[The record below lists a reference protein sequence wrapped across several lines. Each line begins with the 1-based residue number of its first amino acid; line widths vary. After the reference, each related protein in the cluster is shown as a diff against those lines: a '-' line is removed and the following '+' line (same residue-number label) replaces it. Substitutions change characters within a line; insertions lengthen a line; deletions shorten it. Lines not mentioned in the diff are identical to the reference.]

1 MHATNLA
8 ISLGVFDTFMS
19 FLGASTSSEL
29 SEEAL
34 QEAGISRG
42 LA

>member
-1 MHATNLA
+1 MLGTNLA
-8 ISLGVFDTFMS
+8 ISLGVFDTLMS
-19 FLGASTSSEL
+19 CSGASTSREL
-29 SEEAL
+29 SEEAP